1 MQRVR
6 CFDVTDV
13 HIGGEVH
20 RIILNGVAP
29 VPGESLREQARF
41 LEQQADGL
49 RQLLLY
55 EPRGGLPSLSADLVV
70 EPKLAGAEAAIIIME
85 FMGYPLYS
93 GSNIMASVIALLDA
107 GRLAVGND
115 EQTITLESPGG
126 LAEVVVESR
135 EGRVVNTT
143 YAPSTVAYVSHP
155 HQDVEVPGYGTVRYD
170 MVWSGVFYA
179 VIDAAAHGFS
189 LLREEEERLRNFGS
203 AFVEAARPG
212 MRPTHPQLGD
222 MGPLSFALLTGP
234 AVAST
239 GHTLKQRVASYVH
252 PRSVCRC
259 PSGTGTTAAMT
270 QLASQ
275 GRLGEGDRLL
285 ATSWFGSSFVGVA
298 KKLVVTDGEPGLEVA
313 EAVTKL
319 GFGKFTKKRP
329 SKWPSHAHVSGLRTA
344 NSVRFCERAHF
355 EIPAGVS

>member
-1 MQRVR
+1 MQRIR

-29 VPGESLREQARF
+29 VPGETLREQARF
-41 LEQQADGL
+41 LEEQADGL

-70 EPKLAGAEAAIIIME
+70 EPGHGDAQAAIIIME

-107 GRLAVGND
+107 GRVPGGD
-115 EQTITLESPGG
+115 GEHTITLEAPGG
-126 LAEVVVESR
+126 LAQVVVEVR
-135 EGRVVNTT
+135 ADRVVNTT
-143 YAPSTVAYVSHP
+143 YAPSTVAYVCDA
-155 HQDVEVPGYGTVRYD
+155 HQSVEVPGHGTVCYD

-189 LLREEEERLRNFGS
+189 LCREEEEQLRNFGN
-203 AFVEAARPG
+203 AFVEAAQPTVRPV
-212 MRPTHPQLGD
+212 HPELGD
-222 MGPLSFALLTGP
+222 MGPLSFALFAGP
-234 AVAST
+234 ASEST
-239 GHTLKQRVASYVH
+239 HHTLERRVASYVH

-259 PSGTGTTAAMT
+259 PSGTGTTAAMA

-275 GRLGEGDRLL
+275 GRLGEGDSLL
-285 ATSWFGSSFVGVA
+285 ATSWFGSSFIGVA
-298 KKLVVTDGEPGLEVA
+298 KKLVALDGHPGLEVA
-313 EAVTKL
+313 TSSPGWVTARTEIVVDL
-319 GFGKFTKKRP
+319 DDSLTATP
-329 SKWPSHAHVSGLRTA
+329 GLDTLLNRVCD
-344 NSVRFCERAHF
+344 S
-355 EIPAGVS
+355 

>member
-29 VPGESLREQARF
+29 IPGETLREQAQF

-70 EPKLAGAEAAIIIME
+70 EPKLPGAEAAIIIME

-107 GRLAVGND
+107 GQLAVRND
-115 EQTITLESPGG
+115 KQTIMLESPGG

-135 EGRVVNTT
+135 KGRVVNTT
-143 YAPSTVAYVSHP
+143 YAPSTVAYVSHR
-155 HQDVEVPGYGTVRYD
+155 HQTVEVPGYGMVRYD

-179 VIDAAAHGFS
+179 VIEAAAHGFS
-189 LLREEEERLRNFGS
+189 LC
-203 AFVEAARPG
+203 RPG
-212 MRPTHPQLGD
+212 ILTAR
-222 MGPLSFALLTGP
+222 LSSNSRFPDRGRFY
-234 AVAST
+234 
-239 GHTLKQRVASYVH
+239 RV
-252 PRSVCRC
+252 
-259 PSGTGTTAAMT
+259 
-270 QLASQ
+270 
-275 GRLGEGDRLL
+275 
-285 ATSWFGSSFVGVA
+285 
-298 KKLVVTDGEPGLEVA
+298 GLE
-313 EAVTKL
+313 
-319 GFGKFTKKRP
+319 RW
-329 SKWPSHAHVSGLRTA
+329 SSRWSR
-344 NSVRFCERAHF
+344 RRRA
-355 EIPAGVS
+355 A